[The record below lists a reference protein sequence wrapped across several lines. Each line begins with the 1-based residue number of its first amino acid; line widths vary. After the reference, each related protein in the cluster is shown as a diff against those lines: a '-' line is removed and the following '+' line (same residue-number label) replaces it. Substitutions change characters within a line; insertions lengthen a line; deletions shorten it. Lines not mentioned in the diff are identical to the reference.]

1 VEVLARAAV
10 AVVAVVAI
18 GWLGVLLR
26 DELLA
31 RSANDRVFYTPTLSG
46 PALARE
52 LDRLKSARLLNPDP
66 KPELQRAALLL
77 QRGHHEQAARIAEE
91 QVRREPAGLDA
102 WTIIAKANRQR
113 DPARAAEALAEIK
126 RRNPLAG
133 QFRGAPAPAPGTD
146 APPPASRP
154 R

>member
-1 VEVLARAAV
+1 MDVLARASV
-10 AVVAVVAI
+10 AVVAVLVM

-26 DELLA
+26 DERLA

-66 KPELQRAALLL
+66 KADLQRAALLL
-77 QRGHHEQAARIAEE
+77 QRGHHAQAARIAEDH
-91 QVRREPAGLDA
+91 VRSEPASLDA
-102 WTIIAKANRQR
+102 WTIIAKAERHRN
-113 DPARAAEALAEIK
+113 PARAAEALAEIK

-133 QFRGAPAPAPGTD
+133 QFRAAPAPAAGPGSR
-146 APPPASRP
+146 APAPRP

>member
-1 VEVLARAAV
+1 VLARASLAV
-10 AVVAVVAI
+10 LAVLVM

-26 DELLA
+26 DERLA

-52 LDRLKSARLLNPDP
+52 LDRLESARLLNPDP
-66 KPELQRAALLL
+66 TPDLQRAALLL
-77 QRGHHEQAARIAEE
+77 QRGHHEQAARIAEDR
-91 QVRREPAGLDA
+91 VRREPASLDA
-102 WTIIAKANRQR
+102 WTIIAKAERLR

-133 QFRGAPAPAPGTD
+133 QFRAAPAAASAQGSPG
-146 APPPASRP
+146 P
-154 R
+154 